1 MSTSDDSDSNTSSR
15 SVSEE
20 VESEIEDDFGV
31 VGGLVEPYR
40 FEPIAPE
47 DYEEPEEEEDEDG
60 LTPAILE
67 ARSENQITL
76 DTWCECGNCSTELL
90 SNALEFRCCKEVAAA
105 MAKLTFEGIE
115 GSCVLDHTDFDALT
129 NATVLEQVC
138 PLLKDR
144 KGRSY
149 KFPSRG
155 TQNAKNES
163 YRATAYR
170 FLVRWIFG
178 PLGWN
183 NSRPLPACVY
193 HKIRQKFQT
202 ASTRGYSS
210 AERRQGEASAR

>member
-20 VESEIEDDFGV
+20 VESEIQDDFGV

-67 ARSENQITL
+67 ARSENRITL
-76 DTWCECGNCSTELL
+76 NTQCECGNCSTELL
-90 SNALEFRCCKEVAAA
+90 SSALELRCCKEVSAA

-144 KGRSY
+144 KGR
-149 KFPSRG
+149 R
-155 TQNAKNES
+155 
-163 YRATAYR
+163 
-170 FLVRWIFG
+170 
-178 PLGWN
+178 
-183 NSRPLPACVY
+183 
-193 HKIRQKFQT
+193 
-202 ASTRGYSS
+202 
-210 AERRQGEASAR
+210 